1 VQEAQVLKGAVRN
14 AEKEIAQRE
23 ISAERIQRIL
33 EEERKDADSNAR
45 AMRAAVARAKADA
58 DEARQDAA
66 STSKLNEALQVS
78 FCSLFALQVCMHACM
93 HAVALKSWPAM

>member
-1 VQEAQVLKGAVRN
+1 VQEAQVLKGAVIN

-66 STSKLNEALQVS
+66 STSKLNEALRVS
-78 FCSLFALQVCMHACM
+78 FCSLFALHACG
-93 HAVALKSWPAM
+93 